1 EERATFLALTKDYQ
15 RDAFIQQFWTVRD
28 DVKRTAKNEFRE
40 RWEANL
46 QQARFLF
53 GEDLRDARIRAM
65 LLNGPPAERAASNCS
80 MLLYPLEVW
89 FYEPNKKPR
98 EPFVLVLYRRW
109 GTGLFKLWY
118 PIEEGPEVFFAQ
130 SINERNPGQVH
141 SLGEI
146 AGPSATSPCGDDEH
160 AEKILAGIRW
170 VLGNAR
176 DWIFI
181 QQLYNEHPKPRGR
194 EW

>member
-1 EERATFLALTKDYQ
+1 
-15 RDAFIQQFWTVRD
+15 
-28 DVKRTAKNEFRE
+28 
-40 RWEANL
+40 
-46 QQARFLF
+46 

-65 LLNGPPAERAASNCS
+65 LLNGPPAERVESNCS

-89 FYEPNKKPR
+89 FYEPNKKLR

-130 SINERNPGQVH
+130 SINERTPGQGPR
-141 SLGEI
+141 LGEI
-146 AGPSATSPCGDDEH
+146 AGPSATSPCGDDEP

-170 VLGNAR
+170 VLANAR
-176 DWIFI
+176 DWIYI
-181 QQLYNEHPKPRGR
+181 QPLIDEPPKPPGA
-194 EW
+194 EWVSAFNSYSTDVPAGTP